1 MSFGHRLTLVADRID
16 RLTAAVGH
24 AAAWCAL
31 LMVLLEL
38 LVVLLRYGL
47 AAGSIG
53 LQESIVYAHATLFM
67 LAAAWTLQQDGHVRV
82 DIFYAEASPRVRA
95 LVDLVGALIFLLPF
109 SIALAWLSLPYV
121 VRSWASLEGSR
132 ETSGL
137 PLVFVLKTLIPA
149 FALLL
154 SLQGIARAIRAWL
167 TLLRAH
173 TDASTEA

>member
-1 MSFGHRLTLVADRID
+1 MSLDHRLILIADRID

-24 AAAWCAL
+24 AAAWCTL
-31 LMVLLEL
+31 LMVFPEL

-53 LQESIVYAHATLFM
+53 LQESIVYAHAALFM
-67 LAAAWTLQQDGHVRV
+67 LAAGWTLQQDGHVRV
-82 DIFYAEASPRVRA
+82 DIFYAGATPRVKA
-95 LVDLVGALIFLLPF
+95 LIDLVGAVIFLLPF
-109 SIALAWLSLPYV
+109 SLALAWLSLPYV
-121 VRSWASLEGSR
+121 ARSWASLEGSR

-154 SLQGIARAIRAWL
+154 TLQGIAQAIRAWL
-167 TLLRAH
+167 TLSR
-173 TDASTEA
+173 SRSEA